1 MFHLNRIGLPFAG
14 ALGVVL
20 ALGCDKDSE
29 RTAEP
34 MEEARQEARETPG
47 ADTLSPT
54 PVNPPTTQAAKAE
67 AATKERAE
75 AELKAADGQKIE
87 GEVEFFAS
95 DKGVRIVAELEDAP
109 PGKHGLH
116 VHEKGDCS
124 DIEGKSMGSHFAPEG
139 HQHALPGEAA
149 ERHLGDLGN
158 VEINDKGD
166 GRLEITLEK
175 ANLKAND
182 PMSLLGK
189 AVVVHSGEDLGKSK
203 QPSGSSGA
211 PIACG
216 VIEKT

>member
-1 MFHLNRIGLPFAG
+1 M
-14 ALGVVL
+14 
-20 ALGCDKDSE
+20 
-29 RTAEP
+29 
-34 MEEARQEARETPG
+34 
-47 ADTLSPT
+47 
-54 PVNPPTTQAAKAE
+54 NPPTTQAAKAE

-95 DKGVRIVAELEDAP
+95 DNGVRIVAELEDAP

-124 DIEGKSMGSHFAPEG
+124 DIEGKSMGSHFAPAG

-203 QPSGSSGA
+203 QPSGSSGT

>member
-75 AELKAADGQKIE
+75 AVLKAADGQKIE
-87 GEVEFFAS
+87 
-95 DKGVRIVAELEDAP
+95 
-109 PGKHGLH
+109 
-116 VHEKGDCS
+116 
-124 DIEGKSMGSHFAPEG
+124 
-139 HQHALPGEAA
+139 
-149 ERHLGDLGN
+149 
-158 VEINDKGD
+158 
-166 GRLEITLEK
+166 
-175 ANLKAND
+175 
-182 PMSLLGK
+182 
-189 AVVVHSGEDLGKSK
+189 VVV
-203 QPSGSSGA
+203 
-211 PIACG
+211 
-216 VIEKT
+216 